1 MCKIINTIWCSM
13 VPIQYPWLQK
23 KKKNF
28 VHKYMYESQQK
39 KTDINFNFRILEFV
53 IIIYLLLQ
61 N

>member
-1 MCKIINTIWCSM
+1 MMFYGTYTVSM
-13 VPIQYPWLQK
+13 IAK